1 MRADGVLAN
10 VRVLDFTEWLP
21 GPYGGRPRAS
31 VEGPGRDREV
41 HGHADRGKTRRL
53 TPCRLT

>member
-21 GPYGGRPRAS
+21 GPCGGRPRAS
-31 VEGPGRDREV
+31 V
-41 HGHADRGKTRRL
+41 
-53 TPCRLT
+53 